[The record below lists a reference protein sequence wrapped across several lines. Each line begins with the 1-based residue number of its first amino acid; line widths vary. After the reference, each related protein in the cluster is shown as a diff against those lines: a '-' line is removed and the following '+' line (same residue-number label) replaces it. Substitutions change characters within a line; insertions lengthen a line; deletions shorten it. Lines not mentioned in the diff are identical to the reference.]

1 MLKLLNDSNF
11 LRNTNSSKV
20 FSIEYLNITIPIR
33 AYNIKKKKKL
43 GKEEIGPEC
52 ADRVGNLLSVLQDG
66 IRAFLFAE

>member
-33 AYNIKKKKKL
+33 AYNIKKKKK
-43 GKEEIGPEC
+43 K
-52 ADRVGNLLSVLQDG
+52 N
-66 IRAFLFAE
+66 